1 MGDIVKMRED
11 LITRG
16 EIEEWITR
24 LLKAF
29 HMDEGYPS
37 TYVLNHEG
45 ETFGVVGDEMGA
57 ILEEGL
63 GILSA
68 LREELGLDDE
78 ELSDDVEY
86 NPLYEIE
93 FELDDDSVEDD

>member
-1 MGDIVKMRED
+1 MRED

-16 EIEEWITR
+16 EIEEWITQ
-24 LLKAF
+24 LLRAF

-37 TYVLNHEG
+37 TYVVNHEG
-45 ETFGVVGDEMGA
+45 ETFGVVGDHLGS

-63 GILSA
+63 AILSA
-68 LREELGLDDE
+68 LREELGLDDQ
-78 ELSDDVEY
+78 ELMSEDAEY

-93 FELDDDSVEDD
+93 FELDTDGEMDE